1 MSEPIGACEAVIKS
15 IKSTADGSFDIT
27 LSVNTDDV
35 QIINKLISLFA
46 NNDKL
51 INVGFATHDG

>member
-15 IKSTADGSFDIT
+15 VKTSTDGSFDIT

-35 QIINKLISLFA
+35 QIINKLIGLFA

-51 INVGFATHDG
+51 INVGFATHE

>member
-1 MSEPIGACEAVIKS
+1 MSEPIGACESVIKS
-15 IKSTADGSFDIT
+15 IKSTTDGSFDIT

-51 INVGFATHDG
+51 INVGFATHD

>member
-15 IKSTADGSFDIT
+15 VKTSTDGSFDIT

-51 INVGFATHDG
+51 INVGFATHE